1 MQRVRILGN
10 DNNRG
15 TQDILFRLFVIEKII
30 RHIIGCVQHDI
41 FPFLQCFGNRFL
53 TVLHLG
59 EVDRMGFVPDQIGMG
74 AARPFA
80 VEVSGALRPTCTTA
94 AFALGAFEGLRHKVL
109 IDVQIVIKTFHPVPQ
124 PVVHAM
130 PPNHLEVETAEPAVI
145 HQTGFL
151 RWEQSAFICTHQVL
165 REDNT
170 PFQFQPAGI
179 FAAGKI
185 DGGSRTPI
193 FLPTDSTLPFDRGN
207 RLGHIDDRL
216 RREAAGKR
224 ESGGMLGLEEELMR
238 LFRFTAESSRA
249 GPVKSS
255 IVMSIIHRTGDTDR
269 VRS

>member
-1 MQRVRILGN
+1 
-10 DNNRG
+10 
-15 TQDILFRLFVIEKII
+15 
-30 RHIIGCVQHDI
+30 
-41 FPFLQCFGNRFL
+41 
-53 TVLHLG
+53 
-59 EVDRMGFVPDQIGMG
+59 
-74 AARPFA
+74 
-80 VEVSGALRPTCTTA
+80 
-94 AFALGAFEGLRHKVL
+94 
-109 IDVQIVIKTFHPVPQ
+109 
-124 PVVHAM
+124 M
-130 PPNHLEVETAEPAVI
+130 PPNHLEVETAEPAVV

-193 FLPTDSTLPFDRGN
+193 FLPTGSTLPFDRGN

-224 ESGGMLGLEEELMR
+224 ESGGMPGLEEELMR

-255 IVMSIIHRTGDTDR
+255 IVVSIIHRTGDTDR